1 MRYLMT
7 FSYDGTSF
15 FGYQKQINQR
25 TVQGTIEDILSKIN
39 NSQVSISAS
48 GRTDSKVHAINQK
61 AHFDLNKKIELTKLK
76 KALNSL
82 LPEDIY
88 VKKIVKVK
96 DDFHARFNVIS
107 KEYEYR
113 INVKEYNPFERN
125 YVYQYNNNLDI
136 NLMKEAIK
144 YFKGTHNFKT
154 FTKTTNEEKDYVR
167 TIFEV
172 SIKKQKN
179 LLIITFKGNG
189 FLRYMVRNMV
199 GTLIKVGEGKINPES
214 IEELIKKENRNF
226 AFKTANPEG
235 LYLKNVYYK

>member
-1 MRYLMT
+1 MRYIMT
-7 FSYDGTSF
+7 FSYDGKYF
-15 FGYQKQINQR
+15 LGYQKQINQR
-25 TVQGTIEDILSKIN
+25 TVQGTLEEVLSKIN

-76 KALNSL
+76 KSLNSL

-96 DDFHARFNVIS
+96 DDFHARFNVVS

-125 YVYQYNNNLDI
+125 YAYQYNNNLDI
-136 NLMKEAIK
+136 NLMREAIK

-167 TIFEV
+167 TIFEA

-189 FLRYMVRNMV
+189 FLRYMVRNIV
-199 GTLIKVGEGKINPES
+199 GTLIKVGEGKISPES